1 MAYIELDREKLKY
14 NYDYLDQLFEN
25 HDIQWGVVTKVL
37 CGNEL
42 FIREILDLDISQVC
56 DSRTSNL
63 KVIKKLKPDI
73 QTVYIKPPAIR
84 NIKNVIKYAD
94 ISLNTEYSTIKGL
107 SEEAERQE
115 KLHKIIIMIEMG
127 DLREGVMRKEF
138 IRFYSRVF
146 NLPHIEVVGIG
157 TNLNCLNGV
166 LPNNDKLI
174 QLSLYK
180 QLIQAK
186 FHKNIP
192 LVSGGTS
199 VTIPLLFKGLLPGGV
214 NHFRVGETLFFGND
228 LYNNTKLE
236 DMESNIFRLFAE
248 IIELSE
254 KPVVPEGEIGLNLT
268 GKSVEIQEEYY
279 NQSSYRAILDLGLLD
294 VEECNMQPV
303 DKELE
308 FVGSSSDMIVM
319 DLGENVQH
327 YKVGDLIEFEINY
340 LGLLSLLNSNYI
352 EKRVV

>member
-1 MAYIELDREKLKY
+1 
-14 NYDYLDQLFEN
+14 
-25 HDIQWGVVTKVL
+25 
-37 CGNEL
+37 
-42 FIREILDLDISQVC
+42 
-56 DSRTSNL
+56 
-63 KVIKKLKPDI
+63 
-73 QTVYIKPPAIR
+73 
-84 NIKNVIKYAD
+84 
-94 ISLNTEYSTIKGL
+94 
-107 SEEAERQE
+107 
-115 KLHKIIIMIEMG
+115 MIEMG

-138 IRFYSRVF
+138 INFYSRVF

-174 QLSLYK
+174 QLSLYR

-186 FHKNIP
+186 FNKNIP

-199 VTIPLLFKGLLPGGV
+199 VTLPLLLKGLLTGGV

-236 DMESNIFRLFAE
+236 DMESSIFRLYAE

-254 KPVVPEGEIGLNLT
+254 KPVVPEGELGMNLT
-268 GKSVEIQEEYY
+268 GSLVEINEEDYRK
-279 NQSSYRAILDLGLLD
+279 STFRAILDLGLLD
-294 VEECNMQPV
+294 VEENNIQPI
-303 DKELE
+303 DKGLE

-319 DLGENVQH
+319 DLGENLQN
-327 YKVGDLIEFEINY
+327 YKVGDLVEFEINY

>member
-1 MAYIELDREKLKY
+1 MAYIELDREKLKFNY
-14 NYDYLDQLFEN
+14 NYLDQLFRS
-25 HDIQWGVVTKVL
+25 HDIQWSPVTKVL

-42 FIREILDLDISQVC
+42 FIKEILDLGVRQVC

-63 KVIKKLKPDI
+63 QVIKDLNPDVETI
-73 QTVYIKPPAIR
+73 YIKPPAIG
-84 NIKNVIKYAD
+84 NIEDVIRYAD
-94 ISLNTEYSTIKGL
+94 ISLNTEYSTIKSL
-107 SEEAERQE
+107 SKEAKKHNRN
-115 KLHKIIIMIEMG
+115 HKIIIMIEMG
-127 DLREGVMRKEF
+127 DLREGVLRREL
-138 IRFYSRVF
+138 IHFYSRVF
-146 NLPHIEVVGIG
+146 NLPHIEVVGLG

-166 LPNNDKLI
+166 LPNKDKLI

-186 FHKNIP
+186 FNKTIP

-199 VTIPLLFKGLLPGGV
+199 VTIPLIFNGLLPGGV

-228 LYNNTKLE
+228 IYNNVRIE
-236 DMESNIFRLFAE
+236 DMMSDIFRLHAE

-254 KPVVPEGEIGLNLT
+254 KPFAPEGELGKNLT
-268 GKSVEIQEEYY
+268 GHVIEINEEDIGKRA
-279 NQSSYRAILDLGLLD
+279 YRAILDLGLLD
-294 VEECNMQPV
+294 VEDSNIRPIDRDM
-303 DKELE
+303 D

-319 DLGENVQH
+319 DLGENKKN
-327 YKVGDLIEFEINY
+327 YKVGDIVDFEVNY

>member
-1 MAYIELDREKLKY
+1 MAYIEFDKEKLRY
-14 NYDYLDQLFEN
+14 NFNYLDQLFKS
-25 HDIQWGVVTKVL
+25 HDIQWGIVTKVL
-37 CGNEL
+37 CGNET
-42 FIREILDLDISQVC
+42 FIKEILDLDISQVC
-56 DSRTSNL
+56 DSRTLNL
-63 KVIKKLKPDI
+63 KVIKKLKPEI
-73 QTVYIKPPAIR
+73 ETVYIKPPAIR

-94 ISLNTEYSTIKGL
+94 ISFNTEYSTIKGL
-107 SEEAERQE
+107 SEEAERQNSP
-115 KLHKIIIMIEMG
+115 HKIIIMIEMG

-138 IRFYSRVF
+138 INFYFRVF
-146 NLPHIEVVGIG
+146 NLPYIEVVGIG
-157 TNLNCLNGV
+157 MNLNCLNGV

-180 QLIQAK
+180 QLIQSK

-199 VTIPLLFKGLLPGGV
+199 VTIPLLTKDLLPGGV

-236 DMESNIFRLFAE
+236 NMVSNVFRFFTE
-248 IIELSE
+248 IIELSK
-254 KPVVPEGEIGLNLT
+254 KPVVPEGDMGLNLT
-268 GKSVEIQEEYY
+268 GNSVEINKEDY
-279 NQSSYRAILDLGLLD
+279 NKSSYRAILDLGLLD
-294 VEECNMQPV
+294 VEERNLQPI

-319 DLGENVQH
+319 DLGENLRN
-327 YKVGDLIEFEINY
+327 YKVGDLIEFDINY

>member
-1 MAYIELDREKLKY
+1 MAFIELDKDKLKY
-14 NYDYLDQLFEN
+14 NFNYLDQLFKS

-37 CGNEL
+37 CGNEM
-42 FIREILDLDISQVC
+42 FIKEILDLDISQFC

-63 KVIKKLKPDI
+63 KVIKKLKPEI
-73 QTVYIKPPAIR
+73 ETVYIKPPSLR

-107 SEEAERQE
+107 SEEAKRQNC
-115 KLHKIIIMIEMG
+115 LHKIMIMIEMG
-127 DLREGVMRKEF
+127 DLREGVMRNEF
-138 IRFYSRVF
+138 INFYFKVF

-157 TNLNCLNGV
+157 MNLNCLNGV

-199 VTIPLLFKGLLPGGV
+199 VTIPLLLKGLLPGGV

-236 DMESNIFRLFAE
+236 NMESNVMRMFAE

-254 KPVVPEGEIGLNLT
+254 KPVLPEGDMGLNLS
-268 GKSVEIQEEYY
+268 GNSVEINKEDY
-279 NQSSYRAILDLGLLD
+279 NKSSYRAILDLGLLD
-294 VEECNMQPV
+294 IEEKNLQPI
-303 DKELE
+303 DKEMV
-308 FVGSSSDMIVM
+308 FVGASSDMIVF
-319 DLGENVQH
+319 DIGENLRN
-327 YKVGDLIEFEINY
+327 YKIGDLIEFEINY

>member
-1 MAYIELDREKLKY
+1 MAYIELDRKKLKFNY
-14 NYDYLDQLFEN
+14 NYLDQLFRS
-25 HDIQWGVVTKVL
+25 HAIQWSPVTKVL

-42 FIREILDLDISQVC
+42 FIKEILDLGVKQVC

-63 KVIKKLKPDI
+63 QVIKNINPDVE
-73 QTVYIKPPAIR
+73 TVYIKPPAIG
-84 NIKNVIKYAD
+84 NIEDVIKYAD
-94 ISLNTEYSTIKGL
+94 ISLNTEYSTIKSL
-107 SEEAERQE
+107 SKEAG
-115 KLHKIIIMIEMG
+115 KHKKTHKIIIMIEMG
-127 DLREGVMRKEF
+127 DLREGVLRKEF
-138 IRFYSRVF
+138 IHFYSRVF

-166 LPNNDKLI
+166 LPNKDKLI

-186 FHKNIP
+186 FNKNIP

-199 VTIPLLFKGLLPGGV
+199 VTIPLIFNGLLPAGV

-228 LYNNTKLE
+228 IYNNVKIE
-236 DMESNIFRLFAE
+236 DMMSDIFRLHAE

-254 KPVVPEGEIGLNLT
+254 KPFAPEGELGKNLT
-268 GKSVEIQEEYY
+268 GHVIEISEEDIGKSA
-279 NQSSYRAILDLGLLD
+279 YRAILDLGLLD
-294 VEECNMQPV
+294 VEDSNIRPV
-303 DKELE
+303 DRDMD

-319 DLGENVQH
+319 DLGENNKN
-327 YKVGDLIEFEINY
+327 YKVGDIVDFEVNY

>member
-1 MAYIELDREKLKY
+1 MAYIELDRKKLKY
-14 NYDYLDQLFEN
+14 NYNYLDQLFKGHN
-25 HDIQWGVVTKVL
+25 IQWGIVTKVL

-42 FIREILDLDISQVC
+42 FLKEILDLDISQVC

-63 KVIKKLKPDI
+63 KVIKKLRPEI
-73 QTVYIKPPAIR
+73 ETVYIKPPAIG

-94 ISLNTEYSTIKGL
+94 ISFNTEYSTIKGL
-107 SEEAERQE
+107 SAEATKQD
-115 KLHKIIIMIEMG
+115 KFHKIIIMIEMG

-138 IRFYSRVF
+138 INFYSRVF
-146 NLPHIEVVGIG
+146 HLSHIEVVGLG
-157 TNLNCLNGV
+157 TNLNCLNGI

-199 VTIPLLFKGLLPGGV
+199 VTIPLLLKGLLTGGV
-214 NHFRVGETLFFGND
+214 NHFRVGETLLFGND

-236 DMESNIFRLFAE
+236 GMESNIFSMFAE

-254 KPVVPEGEIGLNLT
+254 KPVVPDGEIGLNLA
-268 GKSVEIQEEYY
+268 GNLVEINEEDY
-279 NQSSYRAILDLGLLD
+279 NKRTFRAILDLGLLD
-294 VEECNMQPV
+294 VEESNIQPV

-319 DLGENVQH
+319 DLGENSQK